1 MSDNVNTTKRISES
15 ADKIR
20 VDTKVKR
27 GTDTRDQDE
36 IKVQV
41 KGDDPQ
47 EVVTKLNETILRLQ
61 GTGQNLRDMNPE
73 RQGDDDE

>member
-1 MSDNVNTTKRISES
+1 MSENVNTTKRISES

-47 EVVTKLNETILRLQ
+47 EVVTKLNETVARLQ
-61 GTGQNLRDMNPE
+61 GTAQNLRDTNPE
-73 RQGDDDE
+73 RQEADDD

>member
-1 MSDNVNTTKRISES
+1 MTENVNTTKRISES

-47 EVVTKLNETILRLQ
+47 EVVTKLNETVNRLQ
-61 GTGQNLRDMNPE
+61 GTAQNLRDTNPE
-73 RQGDDDE
+73 RQEADDE